1 MIQLYEH
8 QKRALEQTSDRNRC
22 AYYLDM
28 GLGKTFVG
36 SEKMIRLGAKVNLV
50 VCQKSKVKDWVD
62 HFAENYAGNWTGD
75 GIVVFDLTDSAD
87 LYCFIENTKVSEA
100 LQIQQ
105 VGIIN
110 YDLMWRRPELLKLK
124 DFTLML
130 DESSL
135 IQNYSAKRTKFV
147 LKMQP
152 ANVILLSGTPTGGRY
167 ERLWTQMHLLGWPIS
182 RKLYEQTYV
191 IWDYLDVPFSSYSIP
206 VVRGYKNVARLK
218 RKMREYGCVFMKTD
232 ECFDLPDQQDVMI
245 RVDASSDY
253 RKFMKNRYLQMSD
266 GTELVGDTSLTARLY
281 ARQLCG
287 QYSKSKLSAV
297 QDLIES
303 TDDRLIIF
311 YNFTA
316 EMEMLRKICGDR
328 PVSIVNGATKDLT
341 AYREHSDSITLIQ
354 YQAGAHGLNLQ
365 KCRRI
370 IYYTLPESSELFEQ
384 SRKRIHRIGQEQKC
398 FYYIP
403 VCRGS
408 VEEKILQALKMR
420 RDYNDK
426 LFEKDFGH
434 GKG

>member
-1 MIQLYEH
+1 MISHCMSTRREH
-8 QKRALEQTSDRNRC
+8 WSRPRIITDVRITLTG
-22 AYYLDM
+22 M

-36 SEKMIRLGAKVNLV
+36 SEKMRLLGSKVNLV

-62 HFAENYAGNWTGD
+62 HFRDNYDDIA
-75 GIVVFDLTDSAD
+75 VMDLTTPKAVDNWFD
-87 LYCFIENTKVSEA
+87 RGGIFLGDEM
-100 LQIQQ
+100 Q
-105 VGIIN
+105 VLVIN
-110 YDLMWRRPELLKLK
+110 YDLIWRRPELLKLK

-328 PVSIVNGATKDLT
+328 PVSVINGSTKDLT

-420 RDYNDK
+420 RDYTDD
-426 LFEKDFGH
+426 LFKRDF
-434 GKG
+434 K

>member
-1 MIQLYEH
+1 MIKLYEH
-8 QKRALEQTSDRNRC
+8 QEKALEQTAGMNRC

-36 SEKMIRLGAKVNLV
+36 SEKMAQLGANVNLV
-50 VCQKSKVKDWVD
+50 VCQKSKVQDWID
-62 HFAENYAGNWTGD
+62 HFHDNYPIAVLTY
-75 GIVVFDLTDSAD
+75 DLTNKKQFDQFMNVDSHVP
-87 LYCFIENTKVSEA
+87 FKP
-100 LQIQQ
+100 

-110 YDLMWRRPELLKLK
+110 YDLIWRRPELLKLK
-124 DFTLML
+124 DFTLLL

-135 IQNYSAKRTKFV
+135 IQNHSAKRTKFI

-152 ANVILLSGTPTGGRY
+152 ANVILLSGTPTGGKY
-167 ERLWTQMHLLGWPIS
+167 ERLWTQLHLLGWPIS

-191 IWDYLDVPFSSYSIP
+191 IWDYIDVPYSEYRIP
-206 VVRGYKNVARLK
+206 VVRGYKNVDRLK
-218 RKMREYGCVFMKTD
+218 SKMRDYGCVFMKTD
-232 ECFDLPDQQDVMI
+232 ECFDLPKQQDVKI
-245 RVDASSDY
+245 SVTASADY
-253 RKFMKNRYLQMSD
+253 RKFMKNRYLRMSD

-287 QYSKSKLSAV
+287 QYSKFKLSAV

-328 PVSIVNGATKDLT
+328 PVSIVNGSTKDLT
-341 AYREHSDSITLIQ
+341 AYRERSDSVTLIQ

-384 SRKRIHRIGQEQKC
+384 SRKRIHRIGQDKTC

-403 VCRGS
+403 ICKGS
-408 VEEKILQALKMR
+408 VEEKIMNALKMR
-420 RDYNDK
+420 RDYTDD
-426 LFEKDFGH
+426 LFKKDFP
-434 GKG
+434 